1 MDRNSANSDV
11 SAPTSPAQ
19 DDHEFDHVSAKTDDA
34 DATPSA
40 SLDPHAA
47 AVESVT
53 SSEIGIQTLLDR
65 LKQSIASAK
74 VCCSRL
80 YITPL

>member
-1 MDRNSANSDV
+1 MDRNSANYDV
-11 SAPTSPAQ
+11 SAPTSPVQ
-19 DDHEFDHVSAKTDDA
+19 DDHEFDDAPAKLDDV

-40 SLDPHAA
+40 SLNPHAA

-74 VCCSRL
+74 VCRSRL
-80 YITPL
+80 YIRPL